1 MAFRLGSQELVDEI
15 LTKQDE
21 DPELQGRLKK
31 LSIRLLLVGTDA
43 PGGNDWQY
51 AITLQ
56 KGKFVSVEV
65 ETKPAPSELRELSL
79 NKELFD
85 FKAIGDH
92 RTLFDLVTGK
102 IDLLEAMQKVK
113 LVGDAG
119 SLVTQYEG
127 ITRLLEFLASM
138 GLEP

>member
-15 LTKQDE
+15 LNKQDQ
-21 DPELQGRLKK
+21 DPELKVRLKN
-31 LSIRLLLVGTDA
+31 LTIRLLLVGTDA

-56 KGKFVSVEV
+56 KGQFVSVDV
-65 ETKPAPSELRELSL
+65 DTKPAPSELREPSL

-85 FKAIGDH
+85 LKAIGNH
-92 RTLFDLVTGK
+92 QTLVDLVTGK
-102 IDLLEAMQKVK
+102 IDLLEAMQKVRIE
-113 LVGDAG
+113 GDAG
-119 SLVTQYEG
+119 SLVTQYDG
-127 ITRLLEFLASM
+127 ITGLLDFLASM